1 MPYDDPDPADPMLLV
16 GVTLPAGENSAEDM
30 AYVFA
35 EEFARLGFSEQRLL
49 SLFHEPFY
57 AGAHQALELLGEER
71 IRLIVQEA
79 VGMWGQVQYSVQEPV
94 GRSSWDVSVA
104 ALRFPGSFRINGPDG
119 DEVKS

>member
-16 GVTLPAGENSAEDM
+16 GVTLPAGEDSAEDM

-57 AGAHQALELLGEER
+57 AGAHQALQLLGEEK

-79 VGMWGQVQYSVQEPV
+79 AGMWGQVQYSVEEPPE
-94 GRSSWDVSVA
+94 RPSWDVPVS
-104 ALRFPGSFRINGPDG
+104 ALRFPGSFQTNDPDG